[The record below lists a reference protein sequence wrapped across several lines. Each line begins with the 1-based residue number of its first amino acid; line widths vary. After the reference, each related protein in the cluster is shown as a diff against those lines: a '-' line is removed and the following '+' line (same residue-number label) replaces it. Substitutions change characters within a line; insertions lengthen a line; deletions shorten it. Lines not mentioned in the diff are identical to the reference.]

1 MKLPL
6 PVLIPRR
13 KLTHYLLVPREVD
26 DKARF
31 LAQAGFTQANP
42 EALEAALRKLVQA
55 DEAYYDL
62 SNEYGDFYRV
72 DGQLDGPSGTLAVV
86 TIWIVQPTV
95 DGRFRFVTLK
105 PLRK

>member
-42 EALEAALRKLVQA
+42 EVLEAALQNWLKRKKRSM
-55 DEAYYDL
+55 DL
-62 SNEYGDFYRV
+62 SNDYGDFYRV

-86 TIWIVQPTV
+86 TIWIVQTNI